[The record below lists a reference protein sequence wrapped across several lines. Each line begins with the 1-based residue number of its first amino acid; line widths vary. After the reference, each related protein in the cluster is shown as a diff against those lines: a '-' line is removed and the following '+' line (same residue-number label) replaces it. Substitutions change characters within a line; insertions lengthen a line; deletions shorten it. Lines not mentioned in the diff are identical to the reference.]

1 MLSRKAGYIRY
12 AEQRQEAVPADR
24 TFSGLILRTL
34 SVVGLICF
42 FLLTYI
48 ALSAAKTDYGYAL
61 MNEKRQVQALQR
73 ENENLRVD
81 IAKLEAPER
90 IYTVATKQLGMVAPT
105 YVLYGGQSSE
115 PQKEAAH
122 TGR

>member
-24 TFSGLILRTL
+24 NFSGLILRTL

-73 ENENLRVD
+73 VCQKGCHD
-81 IAKLEAPER
+81 QKL
-90 IYTVATKQLGMVAPT
+90 QSDQ
-105 YVLYGGQSSE
+105 GGT
-115 PQKEAAH
+115 PVFIPPRLPFR
-122 TGR
+122 GF

>member
-24 TFSGLILRTL
+24 NFSGLILRTL

-81 IAKLEAPER
+81 MLRRRMCCTAASRPIPR
-90 IYTVATKQLGMVAPT
+90 RKQPIQADNMMT
-105 YVLYGGQSSE
+105 S
-115 PQKEAAH
+115 AAF
-122 TGR
+122 TQGCYCCLL

>member
-24 TFSGLILRTL
+24 NFSGLILRTL

-48 ALSAAKTDYGYAL
+48 A
-61 MNEKRQVQALQR
+61 
-73 ENENLRVD
+73 
-81 IAKLEAPER
+81 
-90 IYTVATKQLGMVAPT
+90 
-105 YVLYGGQSSE
+105 
-115 PQKEAAH
+115 
-122 TGR
+122 